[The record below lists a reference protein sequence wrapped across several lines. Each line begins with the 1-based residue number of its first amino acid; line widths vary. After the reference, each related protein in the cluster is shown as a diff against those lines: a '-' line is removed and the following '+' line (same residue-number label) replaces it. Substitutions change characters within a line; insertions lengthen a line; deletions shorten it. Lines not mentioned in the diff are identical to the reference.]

1 MLKRR
6 ADKSLNLSLGNIVDR
21 AHVEPLHLKNNA
33 CALAH
38 RYLLA
43 EVVGIS
49 NLSDSVKLF
58 SQVPSNSPIARYV
71 NEMKTKCGLSRLAKR
86 IVRWF
91 NETKSDGK
99 PFDYRCTGKDSRGF
113 LHNFMY
119 LIAVVEPFQ
128 KQGSREEFTLHV
140 LSYLCLTL
148 RECVALFNRIEISD
162 EQLLEL
168 QHACKVYFTLNCLF
182 FVITLLLEL

>member
-1 MLKRR
+1 MEL
-6 ADKSLNLSLGNIVDR
+6 
-21 AHVEPLHLKNNA
+21 
-33 CALAH
+33 
-38 RYLLA
+38 
-43 EVVGIS
+43 VVGIS

-71 NEMKTKCGLSRLAKR
+71 NEMKTKCSLSRLAKR

-91 NETKSDGK
+91 NETKSNGK
-99 PFDYRCTGKDSRGF
+99 PFDYRFTGKDSRGF

-119 LIAVVEPFQ
+119 LIAAVEPFQ

-148 RECVALFNRIEISD
+148 RECVALFNRIKISD

-168 QHACKVYFTLNCLF
+168 QHGCKVYFPLNCLF
-182 FVITLLLEL
+182 FLSSPYCMDFRSCCACSCKGNESQIWYGAFLEFHGRS